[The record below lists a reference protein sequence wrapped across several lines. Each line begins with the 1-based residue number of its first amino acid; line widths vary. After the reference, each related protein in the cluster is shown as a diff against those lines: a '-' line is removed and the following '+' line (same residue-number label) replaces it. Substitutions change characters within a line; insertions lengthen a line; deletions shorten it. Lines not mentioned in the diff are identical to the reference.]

1 MAENE
6 NGWNEWSRHVLK
18 ELERLNDNYE
28 ILRQV
33 NEDIKSEMTRI
44 GSLKTDINDLK
55 IWRARIDDV
64 ASPAQLKELVVEVEN
79 LKLFKGKA
87 IAIFT
92 TVQFIMAF
100 VVWAMKV
107 L

>member
-33 NEDIKSEMTRI
+33 NEDIKSEMTKI